1 VEHQLVEIWE
11 DILAVHPLGIHDDFF
26 ELGGDSLLAAEMV
39 QRVEQVC
46 GEKVPLS
53 TLLAG
58 PTIEHLAKELV
69 KQRVGERDSLL
80 VKIQSGGRK
89 RPFFFLH
96 GDHCGGG
103 FYCLNLAR
111 GLGEDQPFYAL
122 RPLDRKGD
130 PPTIEEMAA
139 TYITAVR
146 EVEPQGPFIL
156 GGWCHGGVVAFEMAR
171 QLKRQGEKVDLV
183 VMIGPPSLTSP
194 RIRFLRDI
202 LSGIAHLLRLGPD
215 ETVGLFL
222 LLRGRW
228 TFLRQLCRYSR
239 ERLREVA
246 KLPISAQG
254 AWAFRVATRIT
265 GRVVGGFVPV
275 GMDAH
280 APRSNELGVNPADRN
295 GERSNLYVRQI
306 TKYDL
311 IDKPVGRAMVRYSR
325 RPYRGRV
332 VLFWPVELP
341 VNMPSRPVA
350 KWAEIT
356 DRSLDWSQVVS
367 DLDIY
372 ELPGTG
378 ISSVTKDINILLDR
392 LKPCLDKAQ
401 ESRDGAKG

>member
-1 VEHQLVEIWE
+1 
-11 DILAVHPLGIHDDFF
+11 
-26 ELGGDSLLAAEMV
+26 
-39 QRVEQVC
+39 
-46 GEKVPLS
+46 
-53 TLLAG
+53 
-58 PTIEHLAKELV
+58 
-69 KQRVGERDSLL
+69 
-80 VKIQSGGRK
+80 
-89 RPFFFLH
+89 
-96 GDHCGGG
+96 
-103 FYCLNLAR
+103 
-111 GLGEDQPFYAL
+111 
-122 RPLDRKGD
+122 
-130 PPTIEEMAA
+130 
-139 TYITAVR
+139 
-146 EVEPQGPFIL
+146 
-156 GGWCHGGVVAFEMAR
+156 
-171 QLKRQGEKVDLV
+171 
-183 VMIGPPSLTSP
+183 
-194 RIRFLRDI
+194 
-202 LSGIAHLLRLGPD
+202 
-215 ETVGLFL
+215 
-222 LLRGRW
+222 
-228 TFLRQLCRYSR
+228 
-239 ERLREVA
+239 
-246 KLPISAQG
+246 
-254 AWAFRVATRIT
+254 
-265 GRVVGGFVPV
+265 VVGGFVPV